1 MRAKIKI
8 PKTNSRTT
16 FRMSEVAQ
24 LKETIRHQQVRIQ
37 ELERMLRMNMEQQDE
52 AIKAAHLAIR
62 SAYADY
68 LPTHISH
75 ITRKREVLE
84 PRQIFMWL
92 MRNKTSISLKQIGR
106 MCGGRDHSTVIH
118 ACRLVDDYAA
128 TDRRYAA
135 RLETIKNNFEL
146 FVNEV

>member
-24 LKETIRHQQVRIQ
+24 LKETIQHQQIRIQ
-37 ELERMLRMNMEQQDE
+37 ELERMLRMNMEQQDA
-52 AIKAAHLAIR
+52 AIKAAHLAVR

-68 LPTHISH
+68 LPAHVSNV
-75 ITRKREVLE
+75 TRKREILE

-92 MRNKTSISLKQIGR
+92 MRNKTSY
-106 MCGGRDHSTVIH
+106 HSNKLADFV
-118 ACRLVDDYAA
+118 VVA
-128 TDRRYAA
+128 T
-135 RLETIKNNFEL
+135 IQP
-146 FVNEV
+146 

>member
-1 MRAKIKI
+1 MRAKIKQ

-16 FRMSEVAQ
+16 FRMSQVAQ
-24 LKETIRHQQVRIQ
+24 LKETIQHQQIRIQ
-37 ELERMLRMNMEQQDE
+37 ELERMLRMNMEQQDA
-52 AIKAAHLAIR
+52 AIKAAHLAVR

-75 ITRKREVLE
+75 STRKREVLE

-92 MRNKTSISLKQIGR
+92 IRNKTSISLAKIGSL
-106 MCGGRDHSTVIH
+106 CGGRDHSTVIH
-118 ACRLVDDYAA
+118 ACRKVDDYAA

>member
-1 MRAKIKI
+1 M
-8 PKTNSRTT
+8 TNSRTT

-24 LKETIRHQQVRIQ
+24 LKETIRHQQIRIQ
-37 ELERMLRMNMEQQDE
+37 ELERMLRMEIAYE
-52 AIKAAHLAIR
+52 HAAIKAAHLAIR

-75 ITRKREVLE
+75 ATRKREYLE

-92 MRNKTSISLKQIGR
+92 MRNKTAMSLKDIGR
-106 MCGGRDHSTVIH
+106 VCGGRDHSTVIH
-118 ACRLVDDYAA
+118 AVNLVDNFCEIDK
-128 TDRRYAA
+128 RYAA
-135 RLETIKNNFEL
+135 RVETIKNNFEL

>member
-8 PKTNSRTT
+8 PKTNRRTT

-24 LKETIRHQQVRIQ
+24 LKETIEHQRIRIA
-37 ELERMLRMNMEQQDE
+37 ELERMLRMNMEQQDA
-52 AIKAAHLAIR
+52 AIKAAHLAVR

-68 LPTHISH
+68 LPSHTTHS
-75 ITRKREVLE
+75 TRKREVLE

-92 MRNKTSISLKQIGR
+92 IRNKTSISLKQIGR
-106 MCGGRDHSTVIH
+106 LCGGRDHSTVIH

-135 RLETIKNNFEL
+135 RLETIKNSYEM

>member
-24 LKETIRHQQVRIQ
+24 LKETIKHQQVRIQ
-37 ELERMLRMNMEQQDE
+37 ELERMLKMNITNED
-52 AIKAAHLAIR
+52 AAVKAAHLAIR
-62 SAYADY
+62 SAYHGY
-68 LPTHISH
+68 LPTHVSH
-75 ITRKREVLE
+75 KTREREYLE

-92 MRNKTSISLKQIGR
+92 MRNKTAMSLRDIGII
-106 MCGGRDHSTVIH
+106 CGGRDHSTVIH
-118 ACRLVDDYAA
+118 AVNLVDNFCEI
-128 TDRRYAA
+128 DRRYAA
-135 RLETIKNNFEL
+135 RVETIKNNFEL

>member
-1 MRAKIKI
+1 MIKARN
-8 PKTNSRTT
+8 TNIRSRTT

-24 LKETIRHQQVRIQ
+24 LKETIEHQRIRIA
-37 ELERMLRMNMEQQDE
+37 ELERMLRMNMEQQDA
-52 AIKAAHLAIR
+52 AIKAAHLAVR

-68 LPTHISH
+68 LPSHTTHS
-75 ITRKREVLE
+75 TRKREVLE

-106 MCGGRDHSTVIH
+106 LCGGRDHSTVIH
-118 ACRLVDDYAA
+118 ACRLVDDYAT
-128 TDRRYAA
+128 TDKRYAA

-146 FVNEV
+146 FVNECN